1 MNLTETACKC
11 CSRELILLAFMKEV
25 QIFLHDKAALGSRAK
40 EKHLRLLKDK
50 STVEACQLINSTGVM
65 LAGPLQS

>member
-1 MNLTETACKC
+1 
-11 CSRELILLAFMKEV
+11 MKEV